1 MKVLS
6 EFICDCFTNGL
17 GNGNY
22 IPSLS
27 EHCLFEAYGKF
38 DNYKEI
44 VNEIMNIIIKK
55 MEEVSNAG
63 DNESQNKKLRE
74 LLTHSIIIKKE
85 DLTHQVK
92 VFTETLT
99 EPRTLSDKLLME
111 SYILEGN
118 DKKYKTD
125 IKSIDNVFFDIL
137 CITFVLKGDTV
148 YRPQNSLYNYEDNT
162 LSYIDIVLN
171 LSGNEEDIKR
181 KIGHELIHAYNDF
194 RLREAKSGTLLD
206 LFDDTYKKSIEN
218 SKEDKN
224 AIVQLVAN
232 FVKYFKQEEI
242 NANIG
247 AFHSAI
253 DNKKFKKIKDGIK
266 LIKKTSI
273 YNDYIILAEEIHKI
287 QDRQY
292 SSDML
297 KRIYD
302 EFRKNGGYD
311 GKTDNQIIKNLQY
324 KVMKFFRKFNKVIPK
339 MVAEEIEKR
348 ES

>member
-44 VNEIMNIIIKK
+44 VNAIMNIIIKK

-181 KIGHELIHAYNDF
+181 KI
-194 RLREAKSGTLLD
+194 
-206 LFDDTYKKSIEN
+206 
-218 SKEDKN
+218 
-224 AIVQLVAN
+224 
-232 FVKYFKQEEI
+232 
-242 NANIG
+242 
-247 AFHSAI
+247 
-253 DNKKFKKIKDGIK
+253 
-266 LIKKTSI
+266 
-273 YNDYIILAEEIHKI
+273 
-287 QDRQY
+287 
-292 SSDML
+292 
-297 KRIYD
+297 
-302 EFRKNGGYD
+302 
-311 GKTDNQIIKNLQY
+311 
-324 KVMKFFRKFNKVIPK
+324 
-339 MVAEEIEKR
+339 
-348 ES
+348 